1 VKRHLLLVGAML
13 FACGPALGAPPP
25 APPPPA
31 PPPAAAPPPG
41 PMQQKL
47 MRVRSRVLREKVGLT
62 DEKASKVDAILDRYA
77 PERRRISLKI
87 RDGRQKLKALLVLNS
102 EDQAAYKGALEE
114 VRTNRTAL
122 QGLMERAFN
131 DIAAQ
136 LTPKE
141 QARLFLALQDLKVK
155 TAAARRRFREG
166 PGAADD
172 DDG

>member
-1 VKRHLLLVGAML
+1 MKRHLLLVGAML
-13 FACGPALGAPPP
+13 FACAPALAAPPP
-25 APPPPA
+25 APPPGT
-31 PPPAAAPPPG
+31 PPPAAAPPPPPG

-47 MRVRSRVLREKVGLT
+47 MRVRSKVLREKVGLT
-62 DEKASKVDAILDRYA
+62 DEKATKVEAILDRYA
-77 PERRRISLKI
+77 PERRRIGLKI

-114 VRTNRTAL
+114 VRTNRQAM

-141 QARLFLALQDLKVK
+141 QARLFLALQDLNKAN
-155 TAAARRRFREG
+155 AAARRRFREG
-166 PGAADD
+166 QDD

>member
-1 VKRHLLLVGAML
+1 VKRHLLFVGAML
-13 FACGPALGAPPP
+13 LACGPALGAPP
-25 APPPPA
+25 APPPA

-41 PMQQKL
+41 PMEQKL

-62 DEKASKVDAILDRYA
+62 DDKASKVEAILDRYA
-77 PERRRISLKI
+77 PERRRIALKI

-122 QGLMERAFN
+122 QALMERAFN
-131 DIAAQ
+131 DIATQ

-155 TAAARRRFREG
+155 GAARRRFRDG
-166 PGAADD
+166 PAAPDD
-172 DDG
+172 DDNG